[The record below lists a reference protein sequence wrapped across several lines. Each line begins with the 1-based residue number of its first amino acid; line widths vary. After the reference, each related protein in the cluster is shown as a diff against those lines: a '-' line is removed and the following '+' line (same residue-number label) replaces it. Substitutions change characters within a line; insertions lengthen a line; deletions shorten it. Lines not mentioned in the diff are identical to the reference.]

1 MGCINKR
8 HLDWKTQ
15 LENARDKRR
24 KREMKQTFIDQL
36 KTEKLLSIVEG
47 DEELRNWIAK
57 LPRRLRGAMA
67 TREARL

>member
-36 KTEKLLSIVEG
+36 KTERLLSIVEG

-57 LPRRLRGAMA
+57 LPRRLKGAMA
-67 TREARL
+67 TMEARL